1 MSKVTLKA
9 YAKINITLDI
19 LRKMPNGYHELKSI
33 MQSVS
38 LCDILRA
45 EPAESGIML
54 CCDRGD
60 IPTDSRNLVVKAA
73 KCFFEHHGIMGGV
86 SFALEKHIPS
96 QAGMG
101 GGSADCAAALIAL
114 DMLFETHTPVDELL
128 KIGASLGAD
137 VPFCLV
143 GGTKICGGVGERL
156 TEISSL
162 PDCFIVVCKPDVSV
176 STPEAYAAFDRL
188 NNTKHSDF
196 SGVVSA
202 FKSGSLA
209 DIGGIMFNSFE
220 QIDLPKEIF
229 AAKERLLSLGAVSSL
244 MTGSGSAVY
253 GIFYDEKTAENARDA
268 LTSDYEFC
276 KIVRPVSRG
285 VGVESYE

>member
-1 MSKVTLKA
+1 MSKITLKA
-9 YAKINITLDI
+9 YAKINLTLDI
-19 LRKMPNGYHELKSI
+19 IGKMPNGYHELKSV

-38 LCDILRA
+38 LCDILSA
-45 EPAESGIML
+45 ELTERGVML
-54 CCDRGD
+54 CSDRGD
-60 IPTDSRNLVVKAA
+60 IPTDGRNLVVKAA
-73 KCFFEHHGIMGGV
+73 KCFFEHHGITGGV
-86 SFALEKHIPS
+86 SFDLEKHIPS

-101 GGSADCAAALIAL
+101 GGSADCAAALVAL

-128 KIGASLGAD
+128 NMGASLGAD

-143 GGTKICGGVGERL
+143 GGTKICGGVGEQL
-156 TEISSL
+156 AEITSL

-188 NNTKHSDF
+188 KDTKHSDF
-196 SGVVSA
+196 SGVVNA
-202 FKSGSLA
+202 FEGRSIA

-220 QIDLPKEIF
+220 QINLPEEIF
-229 AAKERLLSLGAVSSL
+229 AAKGRLLGLGAVSSL

-253 GIFYDEKTAENARDA
+253 GIFYDKKTAENARDV
-268 LTSDYEFC
+268 LNSDYGFC
-276 KIVRPVSRG
+276 EIVKPVSCG